1 MKEARKKGHTL
12 KGVVS
17 DRGRIQTSDECGGI
31 GNGRRGAGSERS
43 RSYKG
48 GMIEIQGM
56 KCVGISDKNSKNYRS
71 DVIHKITHSDPT
83 PFQSF

>member
-31 GNGRRGAGSERS
+31 GNGRKQRGAGSERS
-43 RSYKG
+43 YKD
-48 GMIEIQGM
+48 GM
-56 KCVGISDKNSKNYRS
+56 R
-71 DVIHKITHSDPT
+71 
-83 PFQSF
+83 QSQ